1 MSLSFYKMNGA
12 GNDFLLLDCM
22 RDDGH
27 IPLKKEEIVYL
38 CDRNFGLGADGLV
51 SVAKGRGQHC
61 EWRFYNCDGSE
72 AGMCGNAAR
81 CVIRFLV
88 DNYFPHED
96 LISIETKVGLIKGR
110 VMDEEGEVEITLIED
125 GMKRID
131 FWEKIIKMDETALR
145 LYCIDTGVPHAVL
158 EVTDI
163 RKYPITKVGS
173 FLVGH
178 PAFAPEGT
186 NVTFFQVVMGQKI
199 FATTF
204 ERGVE
209 KETLACGTGA
219 AAAALV
225 YSQLYMQPL
234 PIEVA
239 VPGGDLH
246 VDLSPTVK
254 KLLLRGPTQYSFALK
269 LTDIPENFVPKLP
282 YEENSL

>member
-1 MSLSFYKMNGA
+1 MSLSFFKMNGA

-22 RDDGH
+22 KEDGF

-51 SVAKGRGQHC
+51 VLAKGRGKHC
-61 EWRFYNCDGSE
+61 EWRFFNCDGSE

-81 CVIRFLV
+81 CVVRFLA
-88 DNYFPHED
+88 DKYFPLED
-96 LISIETKVGLIKGR
+96 VITIETKVGVIKGR
-110 VMDEEGEVEITLIED
+110 PMGDDGQVEITLIEE
-125 GMKRID
+125 GLKRID
-131 FWEKIIKMDETALR
+131 FWEKIIKMDDTALR

-163 RKYPITKVGS
+163 RKYPITKVGK

-178 PAFAPEGT
+178 AAFAPEGT
-186 NVTFFQVVMGQKI
+186 NVTFFQGNMGQQI
-199 FATTF
+199 LATTF

-234 PIEVA
+234 PILVS

-254 KLLLRGPTQYSFALK
+254 KLLLKGPTDYAFHVRLE
-269 LTDIPENFVPKLP
+269 DIPDDFVSRKPFEGAAL
-282 YEENSL
+282 